1 MIPREWFSGEI
12 AVVGLGKSGRAAALL
27 LAREGARVYASDAGS
42 SDALAATAREL
53 REAGVVTVDVGS
65 HDLARIAL
73 ASVVVAS
80 PGVPPSAPPL
90 AHARAVGVPVVG
102 EIEVALHC
110 LPDTRYIAV
119 TGTNGKTTT
128 TALIG
133 HLLRALGHDAV
144 DAGNIG
150 KPLAE
155 VALGERHPAWIAL
168 EMSSFQLH
176 DTPSIDPAVGV
187 LTNLSPDHLDRY
199 ASVEEYYADKALL
212 FRNASASSKWVVN
225 YNDAGAMGMIARVPG
240 GHFYFARCSALADM
254 YYFPRVDVGHS
265 DSALLPG
272 DEVLLP
278 RRGTISWK
286 GRTLLYRDELRLIGN
301 HNVENAMAAAL
312 AVIVADERHQ
322 STEALER
329 IADGLRSFR
338 SLANRLEVAGEYNG
352 VLWINDSKATN
363 VSSALVAVQGMTRP
377 TVLLLGG
384 RHKGEPYTALAKPL
398 EHTGRAVIAYGEAAP
413 IIQRDLESA
422 LRGVVPVERLGSDF
436 AEVIGRARALARIG
450 DAVLLSPACSSY
462 DMFRNYEERGA
473 TFKRLAGEGT

>member
-1 MIPREWFSGEI
+1 
-12 AVVGLGKSGRAAALL
+12 
-27 LAREGARVYASDAGS
+27 
-42 SDALAATAREL
+42 
-53 REAGVVTVDVGS
+53 
-65 HDLARIAL
+65 
-73 ASVVVAS
+73 VAS

-176 DTPSIDPAVGV
+176 DTPSLKPHVGV

-199 ASVEEYYADKALL
+199 ETEEDYYADKALL
-212 FRNASASSKWVVN
+212 FKNATDDSRWVLN
-225 YNDAGAMGMIARVPG
+225 ADDARVQEMTKKVSG
-240 GHFYFARCSALADM
+240 KAFRFSVLHD
-254 YYFPRVDVGHS
+254 S
-265 DSALLPG
+265 DAYLDDENGTLQLL
-272 DEVLLP
+272 
-278 RRGTISWK
+278 
-286 GRTLLYRDELRLIGN
+286 GRPLMKRDELNLLGN
-301 HNVENAMAAAL
+301 HNVANAL
-312 AVIVADERHQ
+312 AA
-322 STEALER
+322 
-329 IADGLRSFR
+329 
-338 SLANRLEVAGEYNG
+338 SLAVVAADTKFRTDDSRDAIAGALKSFSSLSNRLEVVGEVNG
-352 VLWINDSKATN
+352 VEWINDSKATN
-363 VSSALVAVQGMTRP
+363 VSSALVAIEGMRRP

-384 RHKGEPYTALAKPL
+384 KHKGEPYTSLADAIRKN
-398 EHTGRAVIAYGEAAP
+398 VKKIIAYGEAAP
-413 IIQRDLESA
+413 IIEKDLT
-422 LRGVVPVERLGSDF
+422 GVAPLERLGSDF
-436 AEVIGRARALARIG
+436 DEVIEHARESASPG
-450 DAVLLSPACSSY
+450 DAVLMSPACSSF

-473 TFKRLAGEGT
+473 RFRQLATAK